1 MLPNLYLWNFFELS
15 ESNTRDEAN
24 FLAQLNLYKE
34 IISEDLEKAYLNFD
48 ELSSQGQ
55 DTLIGLYIYATIA
68 VYEVAGIIQPIDN
81 SKHFHLKI
89 KECYLDAYLIKQF
102 RTFCN
107 QHSCISDYLTL
118 YDFTKNLGLSQLQ
131 KNSEPLKNITNHLID
146 KTLSINIKYLDMPLS
161 YSFQQLFDRAQ
172 LLTFLTC
179 FLVDHCSTPN
189 KIELKPVKIHN
200 IVKKF
205 SNAIHLVIPV

>member
-1 MLPNLYLWNFFELS
+1 MRQEQIDLLEIITNKQNSNPEINTLFKGLLYLPWQCSNKLIDKYVSKSLAKIIKRYKQSVLHFVFNTTKFNYYQTYICGIYLELS
-15 ESNTRDEAN
+15 DSNTGEEAN

-34 IISEDLEKAYLNFD
+34 IISEDLEKANLNFD

-55 DTLIGLYIYATIA
+55 DTLVGFYIYTTIA

-81 SKHFHLKI
+81 SQNFHLKI

-118 YDFTKNLGLSQLQ
+118 YDLTKNLRLS
-131 KNSEPLKNITNHLID
+131 
-146 KTLSINIKYLDMPLS
+146 
-161 YSFQQLFDRAQ
+161 
-172 LLTFLTC
+172 
-179 FLVDHCSTPN
+179 
-189 KIELKPVKIHN
+189 
-200 IVKKF
+200 
-205 SNAIHLVIPV
+205 